1 MDGPS
6 DAKSC
11 LQIVWFKSVG
21 KKNSKSITGDEMKRK
36 FGLVARKIPHFFFLQ
51 NPEGGIDA

>member
-1 MDGPS
+1 
-6 DAKSC
+6 
-11 LQIVWFKSVG
+11 LFFKSVG

-51 NPEGGIDA
+51 NPEGGIGA